1 MKPSAKDRLVETAL
15 TLFERDGFH
24 ATGID
29 KILAAANVS
38 KMTMYK
44 HFPSKDAL
52 ILEVLAVRDHRFR
65 TWLDDRVQALAD
77 TPQGRLVAVFDALA
91 EWFEQPDFHGCLFI
105 NATAEY
111 GAETDMIHIS
121 AQQYKRRMVQWLADH
136 AREAEMPDPQA
147 MAWILMLLMEGA
159 IVTAQA
165 SGEKRAAKYAK
176 VLAIRVV
183 NGAAGTL
190 SPDAA

>member
-52 ILEVLAVRDHRFR
+52 ILEVLAVRDQRFR
-65 TWLDDRVQALAD
+65 AWLDDRVQALAG

-91 EWFEQPDFHGCLFI
+91 EWFEQPEFHGCLFI

-111 GAETDMIHIS
+111 GAATDMIHIS